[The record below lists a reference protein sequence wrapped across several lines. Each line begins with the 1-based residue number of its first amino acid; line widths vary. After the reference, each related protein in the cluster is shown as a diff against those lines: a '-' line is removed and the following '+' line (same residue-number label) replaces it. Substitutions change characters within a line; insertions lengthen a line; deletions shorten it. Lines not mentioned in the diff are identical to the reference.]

1 MPTRERSEHYV
12 NNKELLEALV
22 VYRSKVEKSYQ
33 KKYGKDLKEQPKEE
47 RAKHWEGKP
56 QITNYLG
63 ECFLKIATHL
73 SYKPNFVNYMFR
85 EDMIS
90 DGIENCVQYIHNF
103 DPAKSSNPFAYFTQ
117 IIHYA
122 FLRRIQKEKKQ
133 LEIKT
138 KIIEKTGYDQVMVVE
153 DGANGT
159 SSDYNSIKEKIH
171 YKLNRQ

>member
-1 MPTRERSEHYV
+1 V
-12 NNKELLEALV
+12 
-22 VYRSKVEKSYQ
+22 SKKFVR
-33 KKYGKDLKEQPKEE
+33 KEQPEE
-47 RAKHWEGKP
+47 RAGWEPKP
-56 QITNYLG
+56 KITNYLG

-103 DPAKSSNPFAYFTQ
+103 DPEKSSNPLCLLYSDYSLCLPPK
-117 IIHYA
+117 HSE
-122 FLRRIQKEKKQ
+122 RKKQ